1 MKYIFTYSIL
11 LSILLLG
18 CKKET
23 QKAAL
28 FFEKVNP
35 KESGIYFSNDLT
47 DTNELN
53 IVEYLYYYNGGGVAV
68 GDINNDGLDDI
79 CFTANQ
85 LPDRLYLNLGDMQ
98 FIDITESSGIVMDE
112 SWSTGV
118 TMADVNNDGF
128 LDIYISKLGNL
139 RNFITHNQLYIN
151 NGDNTFTE
159 SSALY
164 GLDFS
169 GFSTQSAFFDY
180 DRDGDLDMYLMNHSV
195 HTFRNYGSADKRN
208 ESDPLSGDILFEN
221 KMSLKK
227 QEYTIVHWVTVL
239 PLLHPI

>member
-1 MKYIFTYSIL
+1 M
-11 LSILLLG
+11 G